1 MLKKI
6 LLTIVALIALAVVGV
21 GAAALT
27 RPDAFKVERSVTMS
41 VPPEAIYQQVADFK
55 AWDRWSPWAKLDPAM
70 KTEFG
75 GAPGAPGATYH
86 WAGNDQVGEG
96 RMTITEVVPP
106 SRVAIKLEFIK
117 PWTATND
124 TTFVL
129 APEGNGTRVT
139 WSMTGKNDFMGK
151 VFSVFMDVDAMVGKD
166 FEKGLAQLAAA
177 SATGAPAR

>member
-1 MLKKI
+1 MLKKA
-6 LLTIVALIALAVVGV
+6 LLTVVVLVVVAVVGV
-21 GAAALT
+21 AGAALT
-27 RPDAFKVERSVTMS
+27 RPDAFKVERSVTMA
-41 VPPEAIYQQVADFK
+41 VPPEAVYQQVADFK
-55 AWDRWSPWAKLDPAM
+55 AWERWSPWAKLDPAM
-70 KTEFG
+70 KTEYAG
-75 GAPGAPGATYH
+75 TAGSPGATYH

-106 SRVAIKLEFIK
+106 ARVAIKLEFIK

-129 APEGNGTRVT
+129 APEGSGTRVT

-177 SATGAPAR
+177 SATAPAR